1 MNKIK
6 DFNFGYLVDIAVLGF
21 VLTIILMKT
30 NIISQDKRIIAYIII
45 AIVVFILMY
54 MFCQDTKITN
64 ENETKAFIKSE
75 ADKQTDVLLPKS
87 TKYGIDGVKIN
98 GVVYKTPDGTH
109 ANITKNG
116 KLKVESITG
125 KLLYIILGGVLKT
138 APDSSWEPLFDAK

>member
-1 MNKIK
+1 MKKIQ
-6 DFNFGYLVDIAVLGF
+6 DFNFGYLVDIAILGF

-54 MFCQDTKITN
+54 MFCQETKIIN
-64 ENETKAFIKSE
+64 ESETKAFIKSE
-75 ADKQTDVLLPKS
+75 ADKQTDGLLPKS

-109 ANITKNG
+109 AKITESG
-116 KLKVESITG
+116 KIKVESITG
-125 KLLYIILGGVLKT
+125 KFLYFVLGGVLNT
-138 APDSSWEPLFDAK
+138 PPDSSWEPLFDAK